1 MTVADGGMLFASG
14 ARKDGKPIALLR
26 GVPDG
31 DAVAVEVDVYPSS
44 QLVVEP
50 LRRGPYRFET
60 REAALRFVNE
70 ALLALEYL
78 GCTIF

>member
-1 MTVADGGMLFASG
+1 MTPADDGTLFASG
-14 ARKDGKPIALLR
+14 ARKDGKPIALIR
-26 GVPDG
+26 GVQEG
-31 DAVAVEVDVYPSS
+31 DAIAVEVDVYPSS

-60 REAALRFVNE
+60 REAALRFVDE

-78 GCTIF
+78 GCTVF